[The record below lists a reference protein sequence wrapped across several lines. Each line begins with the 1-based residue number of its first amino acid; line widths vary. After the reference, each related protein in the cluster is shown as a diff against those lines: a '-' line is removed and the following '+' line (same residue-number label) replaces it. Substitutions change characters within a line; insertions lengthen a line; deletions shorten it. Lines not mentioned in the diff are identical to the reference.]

1 MINRVTNMPRTSKDT
16 PARDDKVEVLL
27 TEQEK
32 TRLRVKAAQQNL
44 TMSEYIRDLV
54 FSEEE
59 PVPA

>member
-1 MINRVTNMPRTSKDT
+1 MPRTSKDT

>member
-1 MINRVTNMPRTSKDT
+1 MPRTSKDT

-54 FSEEE
+54 FGEEE
-59 PVPA
+59 AVPA